1 MLGIVKGIKLAHVAA
16 TVSKNRV
23 SIADRCAHL
32 LTPKQAAR
40 MARGTGFKNLSI
52 TPNNVCTSDMCF
64 NSAKELFD
72 RELVKREEI
81 GALVFLSQSPDYQL
95 PATAYILQSRLN
107 LPKDIVAFDIDLGCS
122 GFIYGIYMASMLLSN
137 MERKVLFCCGDS
149 SVRGN
154 WSGDTSTLPLFG
166 AAGVVAVIEKI
177 GDKKIFYN
185 IDSYG
190 ERWQHLY
197 KPRGGGRAH
206 QITDSEGNLIE
217 TVRENYTV
225 MDGMGITEFSLKET
239 PDNIEKLIEYAGVNK
254 SDIDVA
260 LFHQANKM
268 IVESLGDKLKLP
280 RERVPFKCEDIGNT
294 SSASIP
300 VCMTELKRR
309 GEFGSFKTALLSG
322 FGVGLSV
329 ASLIMDLSETNV
341 LETLQ
346 YE

>member
-1 MLGIVKGIKLAHVAA
+1 
-16 TVSKNRV
+16 
-23 SIADRCAHL
+23 
-32 LTPKQAAR
+32 
-40 MARGTGFKNLSI
+40 
-52 TPNNVCTSDMCF
+52 
-64 NSAKELFD
+64 
-72 RELVKREEI
+72 
-81 GALVFLSQSPDYQL
+81 
-95 PATAYILQSRLN
+95 
-107 LPKDIVAFDIDLGCS
+107 
-122 GFIYGIYMASMLLSN
+122 
-137 MERKVLFCCGDS
+137 
-149 SVRGN
+149 
-154 WSGDTSTLPLFG
+154 
-166 AAGVVAVIEKI
+166 
-177 GDKKIFYN
+177 
-185 IDSYG
+185 
-190 ERWQHLY
+190 
-197 KPRGGGRAH
+197 
-206 QITDSEGNLIE
+206 
-217 TVRENYTV
+217 